1 MTHEA
6 CMLGGDDWGEG
17 FGTGTEAQC
26 TRNQDDGNVQT
37 IRQRKGDRVKQTM
50 PV

>member
-17 FGTGTEAQC
+17 WGRGQRHNAQE
-26 TRNQDDGNVQT
+26 TKMMAMYR
-37 IRQRKGDRVKQTM
+37 
-50 PV
+50 P